1 MIKKRFL
8 WLPLLCLMLTAC
20 GAPAASAEPVEL
32 RGFAAASMQESLD
45 SVIALYRD
53 AEPEV
58 TVLPTYDSSGTLLRQ
73 IQEGAGCDVFISA
86 APQQMDALD
95 REGALLEDTRLN
107 LLENRVVL
115 AVPEGDPKGI
125 VSFDQLAELL
135 ARGDVLL
142 AMGNS
147 SVPAGQYTQRILT
160 FYGLEETSLA
170 ASGVLTYGSNVKE
183 VTVQVVEGAVDC
195 GVIYATDAFSAGLT
209 AVDTATAEMCGQV
222 LYPAAVTAA
231 SPHPEEAQ
239 AFLRFLSTAEAAAAF
254 VRVGF
259 TPLT

>member
-32 RGFAAASMQESLD
+32 RVFAAASMQESLD

-73 IQEGAGCDVFISA
+73 IQEGAGCDVFLSA

-183 VTVQVVEGAVDC
+183 GAVDC

-231 SPHPEEAQ
+231 SPHPEEAR
-239 AFLRFLSTAEAAAAF
+239 AFLRFLSTAGAAAAF

>member
-32 RGFAAASMQESLD
+32 RVFAAASMQESLD

-160 FYGLEETSLA
+160 FYGL
-170 ASGVLTYGSNVKE
+170 
-183 VTVQVVEGAVDC
+183 
-195 GVIYATDAFSAGLT
+195 
-209 AVDTATAEMCGQV
+209 
-222 LYPAAVTAA
+222 
-231 SPHPEEAQ
+231 
-239 AFLRFLSTAEAAAAF
+239 
-254 VRVGF
+254 
-259 TPLT
+259 